1 MEEIKTDRRV
11 KYTKM
16 VIKESFIKSLRQKPI
31 SKITVKEIC
40 EYADVNRATFYTHY
54 KDQYDL
60 LQQIENE
67 IIEDINR
74 YLRDYDITDIRDI
87 KLVPLD
93 LIEKITDY
101 VAKNADV
108 FDLLLNLNGDI
119 KFQQEVIKIIG
130 KQFIPIIE
138 NKNLN
143 KDDAEYVY
151 HFIACGAVGIIQMW
165 MKGGMKKTAR
175 EMAELIFKMSNNGR
189 ASFSS

>member
-93 LIEKITDY
+93 LLEKITDY

-119 KFQQEVIKIIG
+119 KFQQEVIKIIASS
-130 KQFIPIIE
+130 FIPIIE
-138 NKNLN
+138 NKNLIRTTRSMSTTLSPV
-143 KDDAEYVY
+143 ERSES
-151 HFIACGAVGIIQMW
+151 FRCG
-165 MKGGMKKTAR
+165 
-175 EMAELIFKMSNNGR
+175 
-189 ASFSS
+189 

>member
-1 MEEIKTDRRV
+1 MGEAKTDRRV

-31 SKITVKEIC
+31 SKISVKEIC
-40 EYADVNRATFYTHY
+40 ENADVNRATFYTHY

-60 LQQIENE
+60 LLQIENE
-67 IIEDINR
+67 IIEDINH
-74 YLRDYDITDIRDI
+74 YLKDYDIKDI

-93 LIEKITDY
+93 MIEKITDY

-138 NKNLN
+138 NENLN
-143 KDDAEYVY
+143 KDNAEYIY
-151 HFIACGAVGIIQMW
+151 HFIACGAVGMIQMW
-165 MKGGMKKTAR
+165 MKDGMKKSAK
-175 EMAELIFKMSNNGR
+175 EMAELIFRLSNNGR
-189 ASFSS
+189 ASFN

>member
-1 MEEIKTDRRV
+1 MGEIKTDRRV

-16 VIKESFIKSLRQKPI
+16 VIKESFIKCLRQKPI

-40 EYADVNRATFYTHY
+40 ENADVNRATFYTHY

-60 LQQIENE
+60 LQQIEYE

-74 YLRDYDITDIRDI
+74 YLQDYNIKDI

-93 LIEKITDY
+93 MIEKITDY
-101 VAKNADV
+101 IAKNADV

-130 KQFIPIIE
+130 NQFIPIIE

-143 KDDAEYVY
+143 KDDAEYIY
-151 HFIACGAVGIIQMW
+151 RFIACGAVGIIQMW
-165 MKGGMKKTAR
+165 MKDGMKKSAK
-175 EMAELIFKMSNNGR
+175 EMAELIFRMSNNGR
-189 ASFSS
+189 AAFS

>member
-1 MEEIKTDRRV
+1 MSDRRV

-40 EYADVNRATFYTHY
+40 EDADVNRATFYTHY

-74 YLRDYDITDIRDI
+74 YLKDYDIQDA
-87 KLVPLD
+87 KVVPLD
-93 LIEKITDY
+93 MIEKITEY
-101 VAKNADV
+101 VSKNADV

-130 KQFIPIIE
+130 NQFIPIIE
-138 NKNLN
+138 NEKLN
-143 KDDAEYVY
+143 KADAEYIY
-151 HFIACGAVGIIQMW
+151 HFIACGAVGIIQKW
-165 MKGGMKKTAR
+165 MKDGMKKSAR
-175 EMAELIFKMSNNGR
+175 EMAEIIFKMSNNGR
-189 ASFSS
+189 ASFE